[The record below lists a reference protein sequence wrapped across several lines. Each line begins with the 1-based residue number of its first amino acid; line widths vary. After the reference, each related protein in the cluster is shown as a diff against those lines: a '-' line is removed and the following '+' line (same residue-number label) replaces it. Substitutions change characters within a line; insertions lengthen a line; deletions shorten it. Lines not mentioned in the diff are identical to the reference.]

1 MPTAVPGQSANAA
14 SSKYDNSVTPP
25 PADPQPPES
34 VDTEEGDA
42 EEQLPTLSF
51 GKKLLFSAILFA
63 LMATVLEVSASVYLK
78 LTRGYDGKH
87 LYEFEFDPYKN
98 ILPARNFVDTRGV
111 RHNSVGFRRSSEV
124 SVAKP
129 ANTYRIFI
137 MGGSAAYGTGGLWPH
152 LQRDFA
158 VIPNDKTIDAY
169 LEKKLAGQVPAG
181 MKVEVIN
188 AAITSTWTH
197 HHLIYLNQS
206 ILKYDPDMVLFL
218 DGFNDMLWANPNHDQ
233 FGSYLYNTQ
242 ASDILG
248 DPSIG
253 ALVSAN
259 GWWWYRKSAFVH
271 VTIRA
276 LRNLKLILTTERETE
291 RKPMDVDH
299 SVANLEQVF
308 PKNALKM
315 HRRIGLILRD
325 ENVHPV
331 FMLQPMLILERGK
344 KPMAGAE
351 QKLFDFNVSSYLPN
365 YEQFAHRSTEFIKE
379 RERQMAADVG
389 GQFLDLTGIYD
400 GVQQQIFT
408 DYCHLTPLGN
418 EILANYVAGQILPTI
433 HADIAKRQ
441 QAPAAPALPAARAT
455 D

>member
-1 MPTAVPGQSANAA
+1 MSTAVPGQSTA
-14 SSKYDNSVTPP
+14 SSYDNSVTPP
-25 PADPQPPES
+25 PTDPQQQPES
-34 VDTEEGDA
+34 ADEETQ
-42 EEQLPTLSF
+42 EEQLPTLSL
-51 GKKLLFSAILFA
+51 GKKLFFSAILFV
-63 LMATVLEVSASVYLK
+63 LMAAVLEFSASTYLK

-111 RHNSVGFRRSSEV
+111 RHNSVGFRRATEV

-129 ANTYRIFI
+129 ANSYRIFV

-158 VIPNDKTIDAY
+158 VIPNDKTIDAF
-169 LEKKLAGQVPAG
+169 LEKKLAGELPAG
-181 MKVEVIN
+181 TKVEVIN

-218 DGFNDMLWANPNHDQ
+218 DGFNDMLWANPGHDQ

-276 LRNLKLILTTERETE
+276 LRNLKLILTTPRETE
-291 RKPMDVDH
+291 RHPMDVDK
-299 SVANLEQVF
+299 SVANLQQVF
-308 PKNALKM
+308 PTNALKM

-344 KPMAGAE
+344 KPMSGPE
-351 QKLFDFNVSSYLPN
+351 QKLFEFNVSSYLPN
-365 YEQFAHRSTEFIKE
+365 YEQFAHRSTDFIKE

-400 GVQQQIFT
+400 GVEQQIFT

-433 HADIAKRQ
+433 RSDLARRQ
-441 QAPAAPALPAARAT
+441 QTPAAPALPAARAA